1 MKLLLARSLQIRLRS
16 PRRFR
21 KQNLVK
27 ASFALHSSPSSLHS
41 RITYTYVPFV
51 AELRDDK
58 RSQQLK
64 QPPKKKSNTQGTHVR
79 MTFTYT
85 AHKFVPR
92 HRSTAAVHTH
102 RRHTGRKFDQ
112 QSFAVRRCL
121 RTCVFTHEPYAH
133 RHVHTRTN
141 TQVGHSKNI
150 LQMRTVYTLPHSV
163 PVASRSTL
171 HTSLRVRS
179 SKLHL
184 IKLSSMEKLY
194 G

>member
-16 PRRFR
+16 PRGFR

-64 QPPKKKSNTQGTHVR
+64 QPPKKKSNAQGTHVR

-121 RTCVFTHEPYAH
+121 RTCVFTHESYAH
-133 RHVHTRTN
+133 NMHIRAQTH
-141 TQVGHSKNI
+141 K
-150 LQMRTVYTLPHSV
+150 
-163 PVASRSTL
+163 
-171 HTSLRVRS
+171 
-179 SKLHL
+179 
-184 IKLSSMEKLY
+184 
-194 G
+194 